1 MSMQAATSLLPIL
14 VALVAGWA
22 MRRWLLPVKA
32 IPVLIGLIGPMVWCL
47 LFLVGV
53 EFAGALASLDAI
65 GYVLRIAA
73 LLVVATTAVPCL
85 LLIGAA
91 RLQKGA
97 GRNEATSWR
106 KHARFD
112 LALARAPLKEC
123 GTALAMVCAGVASS
137 VGLSAAGVAM
147 DGLWLPPSSIMLL
160 SLIVLVGIDLAGFSI
175 GKTVLSWAVI
185 CVPLA
190 VIGGSI
196 IGGRRPS
203 DHRGG
208 HPRVACSVQRFRLVH
223 PLKHACGIA
232 FGRASRRHCAGCRP
246 RAGAVRHCSA
256 VSVRSATRKSRDRC
270 CGRHCHG
277 LHPAHRPADMSKW
290 CNTGCIGERL
300 HPDDHRP
307 LPDHCAS
314 GRMTQRFL
322 PRWRPCSTR
331 RYPRYRHARGTGR
344 ALCFALSTPCTPR

>member
-147 DGLWLPPSSIMLL
+147 DGLWLPPSSLMLL
-160 SLIVLVGIDLAGFSI
+160 SLIVLIGIDLAGFSI
-175 GKTVLSWAVI
+175 GRKVLSWAVI

-196 IGGRRPS
+196 IGGAAVHLITGEDIRVLLALSSGFGWFTLSSTLVGSPSGELHGAIALVVDLGRELSAIVLLYLFGQQRANLGIAAAGATAMDSTLPIVRQACPS
-203 DHRGG
+203 DAI
-208 HPRVACSVQRFRLVH
+208 PVALVSGFILTITT
-223 PLKHACGIA
+223 PFLITA
-232 FGRASRRHCAGCRP
+232 
-246 RAGAVRHCSA
+246 
-256 VSVRSATRKSRDRC
+256 
-270 CGRHCHG
+270 
-277 LHPAHRPADMSKW
+277 LL
-290 CNTGCIGERL
+290 TG
-300 HPDDHRP
+300 
-307 LPDHCAS
+307 
-314 GRMTQRFL
+314 
-322 PRWRPCSTR
+322 
-331 RYPRYRHARGTGR
+331 
-344 ALCFALSTPCTPR
+344 